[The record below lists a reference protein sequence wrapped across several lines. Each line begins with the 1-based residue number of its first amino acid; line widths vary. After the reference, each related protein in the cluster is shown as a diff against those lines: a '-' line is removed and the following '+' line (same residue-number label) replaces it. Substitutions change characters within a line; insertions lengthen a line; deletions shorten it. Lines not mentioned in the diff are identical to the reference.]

1 MAADED
7 RVGLRQHVQ
16 GALAVADRVG
26 AGNAQVGNRRVIAY
40 EATAIARQL
49 GDEILESL
57 RQDPIVPSVQGLRL
71 ELPYDFTGEEY
82 AQILSD
88 TARYIAPALGWSPAQ
103 AVEAPDHGVPR
114 AAATSRPS
122 SITASA

>member
-1 MAADED
+1 VPRTLGPQGD
-7 RVGLRQHVQ
+7 RRTLFARDLVG
-16 GALAVADRVG
+16 
-26 AGNAQVGNRRVIAY
+26 
-40 EATAIARQL
+40 TS
-49 GDEILESL
+49 DEILESL
-57 RQDPIVPSVQGLRL
+57 RQDPILPSVQELRL

-103 AVEAPDHGVPR
+103 AVEAPGHGVPR

-122 SITASA
+122 SITAIA